1 MKKSI
6 SNHTKRRT
14 PLGSVSIDPRRTNIF
29 IDSCAFDPKYTP
41 EDIASERLFQLYE
54 AGEINLVI
62 SHSNIKELEHPN
74 VPPAVKREAN
84 AKIYTI
90 KVQLAEAELILK
102 EQIWDLLAGNGRR
115 DKMRQDAEHIFEA
128 QKYGRFFVT
137 TDKGILKRKAEL
149 GQLCSV
155 IVLLPGEM
163 LRLIGANAEQGGC
176 T

>member
-62 SHSNIKELEHPN
+62 FHSNIKELEHPN

-84 AKIYTI
+84 AK
-90 KVQLAEAELILK
+90 
-102 EQIWDLLAGNGRR
+102 R
-115 DKMRQDAEHIFEA
+115 D
-128 QKYGRFFVT
+128 G
-137 TDKGILKRKAEL
+137 
-149 GQLCSV
+149 
-155 IVLLPGEM
+155 
-163 LRLIGANAEQGGC
+163 LRDVP
-176 T
+176 